1 MSTTEAPVQ
10 EAVSGAAAEAAE
22 QWPHWVV
29 EFDRLISV
37 RPQFVIS
44 GNIRDIYLTP
54 IEGAIS
60 FLPLV
65 DCLFE
70 RLKRRGCEGL
80 FVYDH
85 VDGVRLHPGSSDEL
99 AARVPVR
106 LRASPGTPAALQE
119 LPSVLRMV
127 AGAAEAPCAFVVDY
141 ASRLVAQPQN
151 LGDAERALF
160 AACEKLAYETTG
172 LRSPRPD
179 GPPPFNPIVWLIN
192 RPHDLPDWFVVRNE
206 CIRMLTASLPDR
218 DTRAAAAAAKL
229 AEENFADYGELE
241 DGEQEKFIG
250 QFADLTEGET
260 LRSMLSIGMLAR
272 EQGVPLAGV
281 SDAVRLYKLGLPDSP
296 WKKGYLWNKLRHP
309 EAVLGLVKGQQGAA
323 RKSMEILIRSAM
335 GMSGAQAA
343 AQGGRPRGVLFFAG
357 PTGVG
362 KTELAKAITKLIFGD
377 EQAYRRFD
385 MSEFSAEQSE
395 ARLIGSPPGYIGH
408 DAGGELVNAVRERPF
423 SVLLFD
429 EIEKAHPRILDKF
442 LQILEDGRLT
452 DGRGETVH
460 FSETVIIFT
469 SNLGIYGEA
478 GTGDGDGNGEPGRI
492 VQLVQPDA
500 PSAEVEATVRKAI
513 EYAFRYRLGRPE
525 ILNRIGDNIVVF
537 NFIDR
542 NAAKEIFDAM
552 LENVRARVRQEHAAT
567 LSIPDDVAGELREHC
582 IEKLDFGGRGIG
594 NRLETAF
601 INPLAVAL
609 FKLGPA
615 PGDQQQVT
623 VREIVEDGDGARRV
637 VLEWE

>member
-10 EAVSGAAAEAAE
+10 EAVSGAAAEVAE

-44 GNIRDIYLTP
+44 GNIRDIYLAP
-54 IEGAIS
+54 IDGTLS
-60 FLPLV
+60 FLTLV
-65 DCLFE
+65 ECLFE

-85 VDGVRLHPGSSDEL
+85 VDGVRLHPGSSDDL

-106 LRASPGTPAALQE
+106 LRAGPGTPAALQE
-119 LPSVLRMV
+119 LPSVLRQV
-127 AGAAEAPCAFVVDY
+127 ARAAEAPCAFVVDY
-141 ASRLVAQPQN
+141 ASRFVAQPQN

-172 LRSPRPD
+172 LRSPRTD
-179 GPPPFNPIVWLIN
+179 GPPPFNPVVWLIN
-192 RPHDLPDWFVVRNE
+192 RPHDLPDWFVVGNG

-218 DTRAAAAAAKL
+218 DTRAVAAAKL
-229 AEENFADYGELE
+229 AEDFADYGALE
-241 DGEQEKFIG
+241 SGEREKFIG

-260 LRSMLSIGMLAR
+260 LRSMSSIGMLAR

-281 SDAVRLYKLGLPDSP
+281 SDAVRLYKLGLPDNP
-296 WKKGYLWNKLRHP
+296 WKKGHLRDKLRSP
-309 EAVLGLVKGQQGAA
+309 EEVLGRRVKGQQGAA

-362 KTELAKAITKLIFGD
+362 KTELAKAITELIFGD

-429 EIEKAHPRILDKF
+429 EIEKAHARILDKF

-478 GTGDGDGNGEPGRI
+478 GKSDGDGNGEPGRM
-492 VQLVQPDA
+492 V
-500 PSAEVEATVRKAI
+500 
-513 EYAFRYRLGRPE
+513 
-525 ILNRIGDNIVVF
+525 
-537 NFIDR
+537 
-542 NAAKEIFDAM
+542 
-552 LENVRARVRQEHAAT
+552 
-567 LSIPDDVAGELREHC
+567 
-582 IEKLDFGGRGIG
+582 
-594 NRLETAF
+594 
-601 INPLAVAL
+601 
-609 FKLGPA
+609 
-615 PGDQQQVT
+615 
-623 VREIVEDGDGARRV
+623 
-637 VLEWE
+637 